1 MAQGGQEAG
10 GHCGAGSGK
19 KGGGGGGG
27 ARGGGAGVLES
38 LGFNRGSY
46 SNLLLYSS

>member
-19 KGGGGGGG
+19 KGGGGGVAHEGEG
-27 ARGGGAGVLES
+27 LEC
-38 LGFNRGSY
+38 
-46 SNLLLYSS
+46 

>member
-19 KGGGGGGG
+19 KGGGGGGVAHEG
-27 ARGGGAGVLES
+27 EGLEC
-38 LGFNRGSY
+38 
-46 SNLLLYSS
+46 

>member
-19 KGGGGGGG
+19 KGGGGGGWRTRG
-27 ARGGGAGVLES
+27 RGWSAREFRV
-38 LGFNRGSY
+38 
-46 SNLLLYSS
+46 